1 MSLTKDDVLHLAKL
15 ARLDLTGAEVDNYA
29 LQLDEVLHYLD
40 KLTELQAV
48 SPVEV
53 LADSALVGRADEVEE
68 FNNSTNLVK
77 SAPAKEGNLM
87 VVPPVFSSPQ

>member
-1 MSLTKDDVLHLAKL
+1 MSLTKEDVLHLAKL
-15 ARLDLTGAEVDNYA
+15 ARLDLTAAEVENYA

-40 KLTELQAV
+40 KLNELQAV

-53 LADSALVGRADEVEE
+53 LADSVLVGRADEVEE

-77 SAPAKEGNLM
+77 SAPVKEGNLM